1 METTK
6 GETSRLHEENLL
18 KIASLSAPAH
28 TKMPPLS
35 KSRCVTC
42 GSLILKRRSHIGR
55 AVIQVPAEVSLDLA
69 PLPKTSNAYVANPFL
84 RDASV
89 LSVKG
94 PKGALQV
101 TLPKFVSLQPPV
113 QQKPASFAVSVRDPK
128 AKPQRAMWGLTRSL
142 IHNAIQGV
150 HAGHQA
156 TINMVG
162 VGYRAALESKE
173 GASQLSMKLGYP
185 NPVIEVV
192 PVGIQAEVTSP
203 TSILLRGADKQAIGQ
218 FAATI
223 RRHRPPE
230 PYNGKVR
237 SSLFGSRRCPHA
249 CNRASLLTARRSG
262 ARTSRRSERP

>member
-1 METTK
+1 MQ
-6 GETSRLHEENLL
+6 
-18 KIASLSAPAH
+18 SLSKP
-28 TKMPPLS
+28 
-35 KSRCVTC
+35 RCSTC

-55 AVIQVPAEVSLDLA
+55 AVIQVPTEVSLDLA
-69 PLPKTSNAYVANPFL
+69 PLPRTSNTYVANPFL

-113 QQKPASFAVSVRDPK
+113 QQKPTSFAVSVRDPK

-150 HAGHQA
+150 HAGHEA
-156 TINMVG
+156 SINMVG
-162 VGYRAALESKE
+162 VGYRAALEN
-173 GASQLSMKLGYP
+173 GQDGRSQLSMKLGYP
-185 NPVIEVV
+185 NPVVEVI
-192 PVGIQAEVTSP
+192 PAGIQAEVTSP

-237 SSLFGSRRCPHA
+237 LCFG
-249 CNRASLLTARRSG
+249 L
-262 ARTSRRSERP
+262 